1 LKNVLT
7 AYSYSDGETLDAIK
21 QVYAENGY
29 IMCPHT
35 AIAWMALKNWM
46 NEHPAGDVAGVF
58 LSTAH
63 PCKFPEIFPPDIA
76 AEIDIPEQVKE
87 LEGKERLSAS
97 LGNDFE
103 GFKAYLLG

>member
-1 LKNVLT
+1 
-7 AYSYSDGETLDAIK
+7 
-21 QVYAENGY
+21 
-29 IMCPHT
+29 MCPHT
-35 AIAWMALKNWM
+35 AIAWLALKSWM
-46 NEHPAGDVAGVF
+46 TEHTSDDVAGVF

-63 PCKFPEIFPPDIA
+63 PCKFPDIFPVEIA
-76 AEIDIPEQVKE
+76 AQIDIPVQVKE